1 MKKILIISF
10 LMLPLF
16 FAQAGLPP
24 KIKSL
29 ELLSGKPV
37 EISTQFNDFK
47 GLVVVFLSAKCP
59 CSNSHT
65 NVLKKMSQKYKD
77 YKFIGVHSNADE
89 TLQAAQSY
97 FKEKAFG
104 FQILQDNNT
113 QIADLLQAFKTPHAF
128 ILSQKGEI
136 LYQGGVTSSSHAD
149 TADRNYLDEALSDLV
164 QNKEIRT
171 PEGRTLGCAILR
183 QSELVK

>member
-1 MKKILIISF
+1 MKLFLILSIF
-10 LMLPLF
+10 TLPLF
-16 FAQAGLPP
+16 FAQAALPP

-29 ELLSGKPV
+29 DLLSGKPI
-37 EISTQFNDFK
+37 EISTQFNDYK

-77 YKFIGVHSNADE
+77 YKFVGVHSNADE
-89 TLQAAQSY
+89 SLATAQQY
-97 FKEKAFG
+97 FKKTAFN
-104 FQILQDNNT
+104 FQIVQDNNT

-136 LYQGGVTSSSHAD
+136 LYQGGVTSSSQAD

-171 PEGRTLGCAILR
+171 TEGRTLGCAILR
-183 QSELVK
+183 QNELVQ